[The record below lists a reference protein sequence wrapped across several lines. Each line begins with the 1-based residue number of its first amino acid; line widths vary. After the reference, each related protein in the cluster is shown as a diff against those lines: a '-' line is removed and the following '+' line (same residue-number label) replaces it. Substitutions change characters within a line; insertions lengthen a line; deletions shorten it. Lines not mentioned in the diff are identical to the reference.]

1 MAACATHEDADCPVH
16 GLKYSRASQNHM
28 GMDNYGLFKQVRNH
42 VPPCALPLQAVRG
55 ICFIRGP
62 RSKAA
67 MAHAYSPGIL
77 NINPQNYYTNH
88 PLNRWIFKASQVIR
102 VALAGFAR
110 LNGPA
115 LYVLK
120 SVTHM
125 QTYSALPGFCR
136 GQDFRALIRVPS
148 FHFILKLTLRKLNSL
163 AEICTSKSLDKRWS
177 EAERF
182 APQGF
187 EAERFVPQGFEG
199 KVKHSYFKK
208 KLCL

>member
-1 MAACATHEDADCPVH
+1 MCFTVTGSTRHLFYERPTQQSSKGARIFPPN
-16 GLKYSRASQNHM
+16 SQH
-28 GMDNYGLFKQVRNH
+28 K
-42 VPPCALPLQAVRG
+42 
-55 ICFIRGP
+55 
-62 RSKAA
+62 
-67 MAHAYSPGIL
+67 SP
-77 NINPQNYYTNH
+77 NYYTNH

-102 VALAGFAR
+102 VALPGLAR

-120 SVTHM
+120 LVTHM
-125 QTYSALPGFCR
+125 QTYSALPDFCR
-136 GQDFRALIRVPS
+136 DQDFRALIRVHS

-187 EAERFVPQGFEG
+187 EAERFVPKGFEG
-199 KVKHSYFKK
+199 KVKHTYLKK
-208 KLCL
+208 KSCL

>member
-1 MAACATHEDADCPVH
+1 MCLIVTGSTRH
-16 GLKYSRASQNHM
+16 
-28 GMDNYGLFKQVRNH
+28 LFYQRPTKQSSNGAR
-42 VPPCALPLQAVRG
+42 
-55 ICFIRGP
+55 IF
-62 RSKAA
+62 
-67 MAHAYSPGIL
+67 PGIL

-102 VALAGFAR
+102 VALAGLAR

-125 QTYSALPGFCR
+125 QTYPALPGFCR

-163 AEICTSKSLDKRWS
+163 AEICTSKSLNKQWS

-199 KVKHSYFKK
+199 KVKHSYLKK